1 MNKVKQMLGIIL
13 SVVIVLSCVPVAAY
27 ADSVVEIYNGDTQ
40 VTDLIYLQEYRSAE
54 LSAKISSEVSGE
66 TTVEWVSNLPLL
78 ADVDENGKVTAYDYS
93 KRAVT
98 RKECTSG
105 CIACKKCERLCPA
118 QAITVNDN
126 LAVIDIDK
134 CTGCGV
140 CSDNC
145 PVGCIKSGTF
155 LGANNSK
162 Q

>member
-93 KRAVT
+93 KRAVIQLWID
-98 RKECTSG
+98 E
-105 CIACKKCERLCPA
+105 
-118 QAITVNDN
+118 N
-126 LAVIDIDK
+126 LSLIHI
-134 CTGCGV
+134 
-140 CSDNC
+140 
-145 PVGCIKSGTF
+145 
-155 LGANNSK
+155 
-162 Q
+162 